1 MTEWNDKQA
10 KRRKNVQVFTRCKND
25 DTLFIFLVPPFL
37 FFEGQF
43 PCLFCT
49 IRTHTKYIQAHT
61 HKHTHTHIVHTHTH
75 QQQQQHMRSHT
86 RSFYSQFPF
95 SLSSF
100 FSPVALQNC
109 LFFFTPFLFLWESFH
124 CIVCC
129 SLPLS

>member
-1 MTEWNDKQA
+1 MTEWNDNK
-10 KRRKNVQVFTRCKND
+10 KERKNVQVFTVAKMTIRSSFFF
-25 DTLFIFLVPPFL
+25 TPFL
-37 FFEGQF
+37 LFEGQF

-49 IRTHTKYIQAHT
+49 IRTHANTHIAHT
-61 HKHTHTHIVHTHTH
+61 RTHSHTHSTHTHTHTHNSNSNNTYV
-75 QQQQQHMRSHT
+75 HT

-100 FSPVALQNC
+100 FRLLHCKIAC
-109 LFFFTPFLFLWESFH
+109 FFTPFLFLWESFH